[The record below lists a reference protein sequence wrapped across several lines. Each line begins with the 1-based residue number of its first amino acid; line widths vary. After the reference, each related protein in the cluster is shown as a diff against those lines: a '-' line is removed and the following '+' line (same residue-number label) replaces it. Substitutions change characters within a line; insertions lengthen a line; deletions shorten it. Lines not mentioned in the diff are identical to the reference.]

1 MKEKSIFQ
9 KNIVSPELIPNRT
22 IKPWESDKNPYKIW
36 IFEIIMQQTR
46 LAQGMPYYIRFMDTF
61 PTLESLAKA
70 DEMVLF
76 QIWKGLGYYSR
87 ARNIHKTAKWIF
99 FENQNQFPSN
109 YKELLKLYGVG
120 SYTAAA
126 IASFAF
132 NEDVAVL
139 DGNVYR
145 VLARIFALD
154 ETVFSSKGKQ
164 FYLDLV
170 NELLPK
176 GKAALYNQALMDLG
190 AVVCTP
196 QNPKCDTC
204 LMQIICKAFKQKK
217 IDDFP
222 IKKVATK
229 LKDRFFHCIFIE
241 CEGKIYIEYR
251 KDKDIWQGLGQG
263 VLIETE
269 TWNQKYIE
277 ISFGKY
283 EINSD
288 LFSNWYVQKLS
299 HVKAHVK
306 FAVLQVKKV
315 KNYEN
320 FIPKNEIYR
329 LPFPKVIN
337 DFVLNNL

>member
-9 KNIVSPELIPNRT
+9 KNILSPELIPNRT
-22 IKPWESDKNPYKIW
+22 KKPWESDKNPYKIW

-46 LAQGMPYYIRFMDTF
+46 LAQGMPYFIQFMDTF

-70 DEMVLF
+70 DEITLF
-76 QIWKGLGYYSR
+76 QVWKGLGYYSR

-99 FENQNQFPSN
+99 FDNQNQFPVR
-109 YKELLKLYGVG
+109 YLDLLKLSGVG

-145 VLARIFALD
+145 VLARIFARE
-154 ETVFSSKGKQ
+154 ETIFSSKGKQ
-164 FYLDLV
+164 FYFELA
-170 NELLPK
+170 NKLLPK
-176 GKAALYNQALMDLG
+176 GHAALFNQAMMDLG
-190 AVVCTP
+190 AEICTP
-196 QNPKCDTC
+196 QNPNCDAC
-204 LMQIICKAFKQKK
+204 LMQSICKAFKQNK

-222 IKKVATK
+222 VKKVATK
-229 LKDRFFHCIFIE
+229 LKDRFFHCVFIV
-241 CEGKIYIEYR
+241 CEDKVYVEVR
-251 KDKDIWQGLGQG
+251 KEKDIWQGLYQG
-263 VLIETE
+263 VMIESE

-277 ISFGKY
+277 TSFGKF
-283 EINSD
+283 EVNSD
-288 LFSNWYVQKLS
+288 LFSNWHIQKLS

-320 FIPKNEIYR
+320 FIKKNDLYR

>member
-70 DEMVLF
+70 DEIVLF

-99 FENQNQFPSN
+99 FENQNQFPTN
-109 YKELLKLYGVG
+109 YKDLLKLYGVG

-126 IASFAF
+126 IASFAY

-145 VLARIFALD
+145 VLARIFALE

-164 FYLDLV
+164 FYFDLA

-196 QNPKCDTC
+196 PNPKCETC
-204 LMQIICKAFKQKK
+204 LMQTICKAFKTNKVA
-217 IDDFP
+217 DFP
-222 IKKVATK
+222 VKKEYK
-229 LKDRFFHCIFIE
+229 ILKDRFFHCIFIV
-241 CEGKIYIEYR
+241 CEDKVYLEVR
-251 KDKDIWQGLGQG
+251 KEKDIWQGLYQG
-263 VLIETE
+263 VMIESE
-269 TWNQKYIE
+269 TIE
-277 ISFGKY
+277 DSIIQTPSGDFQVDT
-283 EINSD
+283 N
-288 LFSNWYVQKLS
+288 LFSDWHIQKLS
-299 HVKAHVK
+299 HIKAHVK
-306 FAVLQVKKV
+306 FAILEVKKV
-315 KNYEN
+315 KSFDN
-320 FIPKNEIYR
+320 FIPKNEINKF
-329 LPFPKVIN
+329 PFPKII
-337 DFVLNNL
+337 DEFILKYF

>member
-9 KNIVSPELIPNRT
+9 KIIVSPELIPNRS

-70 DEMVLF
+70 DEIVLF

-99 FENQNQFPSN
+99 FENQNQFPTN
-109 YKELLKLYGVG
+109 YKDLLKLYGVG

-126 IASFAF
+126 IASFAY

-145 VLARIFALD
+145 VLARIFALE
-154 ETVFSSKGKQ
+154 ETVFSSRGKQ
-164 FYLDLV
+164 FYLDLA
-170 NELLPK
+170 NQLLPK

-196 QNPKCDTC
+196 QNQKCETC
-204 LMQIICKAFKQKK
+204 LMQTICKAFKTNR
-217 IDDFP
+217 ISDFP
-222 IKKVATK
+222 VKKEYK
-229 LKDRFFHCIFIE
+229 ILKDRFFYCVFIV
-241 CEGKIYIEYR
+241 CEDKVYVEVR
-251 KDKDIWQGLGQG
+251 KEKDIWQGLYQG
-263 VLIETE
+263 VMIESE
-269 TWNQKYIE
+269 TIE
-277 ISFGKY
+277 DSIIQTPFG
-283 EINSD
+283 EFQVDSS
-288 LFSNWYVQKLS
+288 LFSDWQIQKLS
-299 HVKAHVK
+299 HIKAHVK
-306 FAVLQVKKV
+306 FAILEVKKV
-315 KNYEN
+315 KNFVN
-320 FIPKNEIYR
+320 FVPKNEINKF
-329 LPFPKVIN
+329 PFPKII
-337 DFVLNNL
+337 DEFILKYF

>member
-46 LAQGMPYYIRFMDTF
+46 LSQGMPYYIRFMDTF
-61 PTLESLAKA
+61 PTLESLANA
-70 DEMVLF
+70 DEIVLF

-99 FENQNQFPSN
+99 FDNQNQFPTN
-109 YKELLKLYGVG
+109 YKDLLKLYGVG

-126 IASFAF
+126 ISSFAY

-145 VLARIFALD
+145 VLARIFALE

-164 FYLDLV
+164 LYLDLA
-170 NELLPK
+170 NNLLPK
-176 GKAALYNQALMDLG
+176 GKAALYNQAMMDLG

-196 QNPKCDTC
+196 QNPQCDNC
-204 LMQIICKAFKQKK
+204 LMQTICKAFKTNRVS
-217 IDDFP
+217 DFP
-222 IKKVATK
+222 VKKKYKV
-229 LKDRFFHCIFIE
+229 LKDRFFHCVFIV
-241 CEGKIYIEYR
+241 CEDKVYVEVR
-251 KDKDIWQGLGQG
+251 KEKDIWQGLYQG
-263 VLIETE
+263 VMIES
-269 TWNQKYIE
+269 E
-277 ISFGKY
+277 ILKDSIFQMPFGAFQIDSNSF
-283 EINSD
+283 SD
-288 LFSNWYVQKLS
+288 WHIQKLS

-306 FAVLQVKKV
+306 FAILEVKKV
-315 KNYEN
+315 DNWFN
-320 FIPKNEIYR
+320 FITKEELFR
-329 LPFPKVIN
+329 MPFPKVIN

>member
-99 FENQNQFPSN
+99 FENQDQFPTN
-109 YKELLKLYGVG
+109 YKDLLKLYGVG

-145 VLARIFALD
+145 VLARIFALE
-154 ETVFSSKGKQ
+154 ETVFSSNGKQ
-164 FYLDLV
+164 FYLDLA

-204 LMQIICKAFKQKK
+204 LMQIICKAFKQNK
-217 IDDFP
+217 IDVFP
-222 IKKVATK
+222 VKKEYKV
-229 LKDRFFHCIFIE
+229 LKDRFFHCVFIVCDDKVYLE
-241 CEGKIYIEYR
+241 VR
-251 KDKDIWQGLGQG
+251 KEKDIWQGLYQG
-263 VLIETE
+263 VMIESEILKDSLIQTP
-269 TWNQKYIE
+269 
-277 ISFGKY
+277 FG
-283 EINSD
+283 EFQVHSN
-288 LFSNWYVQKLS
+288 LFSDWHIQKLS
-299 HVKAHVK
+299 HIKAHVK
-306 FAVLQVKKV
+306 FAILEVKKV
-315 KNYEN
+315 KNFVN
-320 FIPKNEIYR
+320 FVPKNEVNR
-329 LPFPKVIN
+329 FPFPKII
-337 DFVLNNL
+337 DEFILKYF

>member
-9 KNIVSPELIPNRT
+9 KNIVSPELIPNRS

-70 DEMVLF
+70 DEIVLF

-99 FENQNQFPSN
+99 FENQNQFPTN
-109 YKELLKLYGVG
+109 YKDLLKLYGVG

-126 IASFAF
+126 IASFAY

-145 VLARIFALD
+145 VLARIFALE

-164 FYLDLV
+164 FYFDLA
-170 NELLPK
+170 NQLLPK

-196 QNPKCDTC
+196 QKPKCETC
-204 LMQIICKAFKQKK
+204 LMQTICKAFKTNRVS
-217 IDDFP
+217 DFP
-222 IKKVATK
+222 VKKEYK
-229 LKDRFFHCIFIE
+229 ILKDRFFHCVFIV
-241 CEGKIYIEYR
+241 CEDKVYLEVR
-251 KDKDIWQGLGQG
+251 KEKDIWQGLYQG
-263 VLIETE
+263 VMIESE
-269 TWNQKYIE
+269 TIE
-277 ISFGKY
+277 DSIIQTPFG
-283 EINSD
+283 EFQVDTN
-288 LFSNWYVQKLS
+288 LFSDWHIQKLS
-299 HVKAHVK
+299 HIKAHVK
-306 FAVLQVKKV
+306 FAILEVKKV
-315 KNYEN
+315 KNFVYFVQKEEL
-320 FIPKNEIYR
+320 FR
-329 LPFPKVIN
+329 MPFPKVIN

>member
-9 KNIVSPELIPNRT
+9 KNIVSPELIPNRS

-70 DEMVLF
+70 DEIVLF

-99 FENQNQFPSN
+99 FENQNQFPTN
-109 YKELLKLYGVG
+109 YKDLLKLYGVG

-126 IASFAF
+126 IASFAY

-145 VLARIFALD
+145 VLARIFALE

-164 FYLDLV
+164 FYFDLA

-196 QNPKCDTC
+196 KNPKCDTC
-204 LMQIICKAFKQKK
+204 LMQTICKAFKTNKVA
-217 IDDFP
+217 DFP
-222 IKKVATK
+222 VKKEYK
-229 LKDRFFHCIFIE
+229 ILKDRFFHCIFIV
-241 CEGKIYIEYR
+241 CEDKVYLEVR
-251 KDKDIWQGLGQG
+251 KEKDIWQGLYQG
-263 VLIETE
+263 VMIECE
-269 TWNQKYIE
+269 TIE
-277 ISFGKY
+277 DSIIQTPFG
-283 EINSD
+283 EFQVDSN
-288 LFSNWYVQKLS
+288 LFSDWHIQKLS
-299 HVKAHVK
+299 HIKAHVK
-306 FAVLQVKKV
+306 FAILEVKKV
-315 KNYEN
+315 KNFDN
-320 FIPKNEIYR
+320 FVPKNEINKF
-329 LPFPKVIN
+329 PFPKVI
-337 DFVLNNL
+337 DEFIFKYF